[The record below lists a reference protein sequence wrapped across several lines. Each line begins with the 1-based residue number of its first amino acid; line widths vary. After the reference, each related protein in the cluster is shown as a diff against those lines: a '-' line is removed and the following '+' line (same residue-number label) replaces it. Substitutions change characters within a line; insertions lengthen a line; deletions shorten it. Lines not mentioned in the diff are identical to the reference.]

1 MAQAMSNLPEVFR
14 AGAAGLGTLGT
25 YLFGMWD
32 PILQALIVL
41 VVIDYVTGVLS
52 AYFAKE
58 LNSEIGFKGIAKKV
72 CIFLM
77 VALATILDAS
87 AGLGDPWLRT
97 AVIMFFIA
105 NESISA
111 LENMGKMGVPLPEFL
126 KAALEKLHRV
136 HTAEKIENKP

>member
-1 MAQAMSNLPEVFR
+1 MSNLPEAFR
-14 AGAAGLGTLGT
+14 AGSAALGTLGV
-25 YLFGMWD
+25 YLFGAWD

-41 VVIDYVTGVLS
+41 VVIDYITGVLS

-58 LNSEIGFKGIAKKV
+58 LNSEIGFLGIAKKF

-87 AGLGDPWLRT
+87 AGLGEPWLRT
-97 AVIMFFIA
+97 AVIMFFVA

-111 LENMGKMGVPLPEFL
+111 LENMGRIGVPLPEFL
-126 KAALEKLHRV
+126 TAALEKLHKE
-136 HTAEKIENKP
+136 HTESKR